1 MKILIVEDEAEM
13 LSALKRGFI
22 KKGYTVDTACDGI
35 TASYLAET
43 NVYDVIVLDL
53 NLPKKDGLEV
63 LEEIRSRNENQKVII
78 LSARSS
84 VSDKVLGLDTG
95 ANDYMSKPFDFL
107 ELEARIRSLA
117 RREYAQKDTTLS
129 VQGIVINTKNKKI
142 TVNETVINLPPKE
155 YAILEYLV
163 KNCGKV
169 VSSEE
174 LIDHVWKSDV
184 DLFSVSVKVHI
195 SNIRKKLIKL
205 CGKEVIKTV
214 RGFGYMIET
223 E

>member
-22 KKGYTVDTACDGI
+22 KKGYAVDTACDGMS
-35 TASYLAET
+35 ASILAET
-43 NVYDVIVLDL
+43 NEYDVIVLDL

-63 LEEIRSRNENQKVII
+63 LEEIHRRNENQKVII

-95 ANDYMSKPFDFL
+95 ASDYLSKPFDFL

-117 RREYAQKDTTLS
+117 RREYMQKDTTIS
-129 VQGIVINTKNKKI
+129 VQGITINTINKKI
-142 TVNETVINLPPKE
+142 TVNDTIINLPPKE
-155 YAILEYLV
+155 YAILEYLAI
-163 KNCGKV
+163 NCGRV
-169 VSSEE
+169 ISSED
-174 LIDHVWKSDV
+174 LIEHVWKSDV

-195 SNIRKKLIKL
+195 SNIRKKLFKI

-214 RGFGYMIET
+214 RGFGYIIEM